1 MDLYGVRVQRCE
13 ELERERKIASE
24 REREKCLEAEK
35 MRENENPETLKH
47 LTSEGFFFFFMGRAG
62 LNLGILFLG

>member
-35 MRENENPETLKH
+35 MRENETPHETLRAKFLFVH
-47 LTSEGFFFFFMGRAG
+47 LFMGKAR
-62 LNLGILFLG
+62 LNLDILFFG